1 MSALTE
7 VHTGKSGTEGFISM
21 GKNIGKP
28 SRIDAFSVRP
38 WRRRDIFYM
47 CVNSV
52 QGKAKSKF

>member
-1 MSALTE
+1 MRAITE
-7 VHTGKSGTEGFISM
+7 VHTGKSSNEGFISV

-28 SRIDAFSVRP
+28 SRIDAFSVGP
-38 WRRRDIFYM
+38 WRRREIFCM